1 MKILYHHRVGSK
13 DGQYVHIAALV
24 AALRE
29 CGHELI
35 VVGPTAYESL
45 QFGEQRNLVAS
56 LRARLPKWLYELLEV
71 GYSVL
76 DFLRLLRAVRRH
88 RPAAIYERYNLHL
101 LSGAWARALLRLP
114 LILEVNAPLAEERG
128 RYGGLAL
135 PGLARRLE
143 SYVWRSADF
152 VLPVTGVLAGHVTA
166 AGVPAQRIR
175 VVPNGADREFLEA
188 HDRDAA
194 KAQLGLAHR
203 TVLGF
208 TGFVREW
215 HRLERVLELI
225 AQHRGRDWHFSVVG
239 DGPARP
245 SLEALAARLG
255 IADRVTFTGVV
266 ERARVPAHVA
276 SFDVALQ
283 PDVVPYASPLKLIEY
298 LAMGRAIV
306 APAAANIREVLE
318 HERNALLFDPAD
330 DAAFAAAIVRL
341 CGDAALRARL
351 GAEARATID
360 RRGLTWSANAA
371 TVTALFQELTTRVDD
386 RTSTAAGAPR

>member
-13 DGQYVHIAALV
+13 DGQYVHIAALMG
-24 AALRE
+24 ALRE
-29 CGHELI
+29 AGHELI
-35 VVGPTAYESL
+35 TVGPSAYDSL
-45 QFGEQRNLVAS
+45 QFGEQRGWVS
-56 LRARLPKWLYELLEV
+56 RLRSHLPKWLYELLEI

-76 DFLRLLRAVRRH
+76 DFLRLSRAIRRH
-88 RPAAIYERYNLHL
+88 RPAAMYERYNLHL
-101 LSGAWARALLRLP
+101 LSGAWAHSLLRLP
-114 LILEVNAPLAEERG
+114 LILEVNAPLAEERS

-143 SYVWRSADF
+143 GYVWRSADY
-152 VLPVTGVLAGHVTA
+152 VLPVTQVLAGHVTA

-175 VVPNGADREFLEA
+175 VVPNGADREFLEP
-188 HDRDAA
+188 HDREAA
-194 KAQLGLAHR
+194 KARLGLTGR

-215 HRLERVLELI
+215 HRLERVLELM
-225 AQHRGRDWHFSVVG
+225 AQQRERSWHFHVVG

-245 SLEALAARLG
+245 ALEQLAAERG
-255 IADRVTFTGVV
+255 IAKQVTFTGVV
-266 ERARVPAHVA
+266 ERAVVPGHVA

-318 HERNALLFDPAD
+318 HERNALLFDPSD
-330 DAAFAAAIVRL
+330 DAAFAAAIERL
-341 CGDAALRARL
+341 CNDAALRARL

-371 TVTALFQELTTRVDD
+371 TVGRLLIELTA
-386 RTSTAAGAPR
+386 AAGGAQRKVTEGA

>member
-13 DGQYVHIAALV
+13 DGQYVHIAALM

-29 CGHELI
+29 AGHELI
-35 VVGPTAYESL
+35 TVGPADYESL
-45 QFGEQRNLVAS
+45 QFGEQRGLVAR
-56 LRARLPKWLYELLEV
+56 LRARLPKWLYELLEI
-71 GYSVL
+71 GYSFP
-76 DFLRLLRAVRRH
+76 DFLRLSRAIRRH
-88 RPAAIYERYNLHL
+88 RPVAIYERYNLHL
-101 LSGAWARALLRLP
+101 LSGAWARSLFRLP

-135 PGLARRLE
+135 PRLARRLE
-143 SYVWRSADF
+143 GYVWRAADYA
-152 VLPVTGVLAGHVTA
+152 LPVTQVLAGHLTA
-166 AGVPAQRIR
+166 VGVSEQRIR
-175 VVPNGADREFLEA
+175 VVANGADREFLEP
-188 HDRDAA
+188 HDRQAA
-194 KAQLGLAHR
+194 KARRGLSGR

-225 AQHRGRDWHFSVVG
+225 ARHRDRDWHFSVVG

-245 SLEALAARLG
+245 GLEKLAAELG
-255 IADRVTFTGVV
+255 IADRVAFTGVV
-266 ERARVPAHVA
+266 ERADVPGHVA

-306 APAAANIREVLE
+306 APAAPNIREVLE

-330 DAAFAAAIVRL
+330 DQAFATAIERL
-341 CGDAALRARL
+341 CGDTALRERL
-351 GAEARATID
+351 GAEARATIE

-371 TVTALFQELTTRVDD
+371 TVTRLIEELTT
-386 RTSTAAGAPR
+386 AGAAAQPQGAERA

>member
-13 DGQYVHIAALV
+13 DGQYVHIAALMG
-24 AALRE
+24 ALRE
-29 CGHELI
+29 AGHEL
-35 VVGPTAYESL
+35 VTVGPTDYENL
-45 QFGEQRNLVAS
+45 QFGEQRGLVAR
-56 LRARLPKWLYELLEV
+56 LRARLPKWLYELLEI

-76 DFLRLLRAVRRH
+76 DFMRLSRAIRRH
-88 RPAAIYERYNLHL
+88 RPVAIYERYNLHL
-101 LSGAWARALLRLP
+101 LSGAWAKSLFGLP

-135 PGLARRLE
+135 PRLAHRLE
-143 SYVWRSADF
+143 GYVWRAADYA
-152 VLPVTGVLAGHVTA
+152 LPVTEVLAGHLTA
-166 AGVPAQRIR
+166 AGVSERRVR
-175 VVPNGADREFLEA
+175 VVPNGADREFLEP
-188 HDRDAA
+188 HDRLAA
-194 KAQLGLAHR
+194 KARLGLTGR

-225 AQHRGRDWHFSVVG
+225 ARHRDRDWHFSVVG

-245 SLEALAARLG
+245 GLEQLAAQLG

-266 ERARVPAHVA
+266 ERADVPGHVA

-306 APAAANIREVLE
+306 APAAPNIREVLE

-330 DAAFAAAIVRL
+330 DQAFAAAIERL
-341 CGDAALRARL
+341 CSDASLRERL
-351 GAEARATID
+351 GMEARATIE
-360 RRGLTWSANAA
+360 RRGLTWSANAT
-371 TVTALFQELTTRVDD
+371 TVTRLIEELTTA
-386 RTSTAAGAPR
+386 STAAQPQGAERA

>member
-13 DGQYVHIAALV
+13 DGQYVHIAALM

-29 CGHELI
+29 AGHELI
-35 VVGPTAYESL
+35 TVGPADYESL
-45 QFGEQRNLVAS
+45 QFGEQRGLVAR
-56 LRARLPKWLYELLEV
+56 LRARLPKWLYELLEI
-71 GYSVL
+71 GYSFL
-76 DFLRLLRAVRRH
+76 DFVRLSRAVRRH
-88 RPAAIYERYNLHL
+88 RPVAIYERYNLHL
-101 LSGAWARALLRLP
+101 LSGAWARSLFRLP

-135 PGLARRLE
+135 PRLARRLE
-143 SYVWRSADF
+143 GYVWRAADYA
-152 VLPVTGVLAGHVTA
+152 LPVTQVLAGHLTA
-166 AGVPAQRIR
+166 VGVSEQRIR
-175 VVPNGADREFLEA
+175 VVANGADREFLEP
-188 HDRDAA
+188 HDRQAA
-194 KAQLGLAHR
+194 KARRGLSGR

-225 AQHRGRDWHFSVVG
+225 ARHRDRDWHFSVVG

-245 SLEALAARLG
+245 GLEKLAAELG
-255 IADRVTFTGVV
+255 IADRVAFTGVV
-266 ERARVPAHVA
+266 ERADVPGHVA

-306 APAAANIREVLE
+306 APAAPNIREVLE

-330 DAAFAAAIVRL
+330 DQAFATAIERL
-341 CGDAALRARL
+341 CGDTALRERL
-351 GAEARATID
+351 GAEARATIE

-371 TVTALFQELTTRVDD
+371 TVTRLIEELTT
-386 RTSTAAGAPR
+386 AGAAAQPQGAERA